1 MLSIMVHF
9 WRVAKRLKNSG
20 VKPSTPA
27 AVPELMSI
35 MVSTTCS
42 PVSIAEDFKFW
53 WLWGGRTRLS
63 FNKACM
69 RRFSAG
75 MLRCVL
81 RLKMPPG
88 LL

>member
-9 WRVAKRLKNSG
+9 WRVANRLKNSG

-53 WLWGGRTRLS
+53 WLWGGGLGYRLIELAKGV
-63 FNKACM
+63 F
-69 RRFSAG
+69 
-75 MLRCVL
+75 
-81 RLKMPPG
+81 
-88 LL
+88 LLGCYVEF